1 LWLKPWG
8 GPWGRREIIPG
19 DGTPII
25 IYDANREYNILRVI
39 DEKEIKS
46 KLYDGVLYGSKI

>member
-1 LWLKPWG
+1 MWLKPWG